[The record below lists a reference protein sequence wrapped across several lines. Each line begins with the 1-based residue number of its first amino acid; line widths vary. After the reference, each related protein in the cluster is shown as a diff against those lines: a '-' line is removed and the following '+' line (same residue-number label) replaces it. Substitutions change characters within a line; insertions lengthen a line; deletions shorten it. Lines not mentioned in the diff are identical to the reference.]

1 MSLLRNIFFES
12 ESKLKSIQILALVI
26 SFVGL
31 DPLIN
36 MTIEGKQI
44 LKKLGTAFY
53 SKKNRKLKRKKNH
66 PNSGCVS
73 GRDLKGQRFA
83 DK

>member
-36 MTIEGKQI
+36 MPIEGKQI

-53 SKKNRKLKRKKNH
+53 S
-66 PNSGCVS
+66 
-73 GRDLKGQRFA
+73 
-83 DK
+83 